1 MIISH
6 SRFSIPVVT
15 VLVPVGLSSW
25 RSLVRLP
32 DYKSMAISIATCT
45 YQMIFSSLSLSD
57 NLVRAGFQSLQLVIA
72 DFLPAI
78 PPSCVPSCVEV
89 GGQYGLQTMD
99 INISLTSIGILVRG
113 HALLSTG
120 FTCHR
125 DHIPYSANFSR
136 VINSNVFTD
145 QLWTAK
151 LVTSIYNTCWL
162 YMVLVANVILVINRN
177 ENYP

>member
-25 RSLVRLP
+25 RSLVRLL

-113 HALLSTG
+113 HYFQGG
-120 FTCHR
+120 FPVVM
-125 DHIPYSANFSR
+125 IIYPIAGNFR
-136 VINSNVFTD
+136 GVLNFNVFTD

-162 YMVLVANVILVINRN
+162 YMVLFANVILVIN
-177 ENYP
+177 